1 LRIDASV
8 TKFILC
14 SDIDYTKNRD
24 GTFAIYQDLVKDG
37 KYKIL
42 KYSGDS
48 DGVVPTQ
55 GTMKW
60 IDELA
65 LKVLKPFRS
74 WTVGGNTYGWV
85 TEYEKNF
92 TFATIH
98 GAGHMAPQWKR

>member
-1 LRIDASV
+1 LKIDASI

-14 SDIDYTKNRD
+14 SDIDYTKDRA
-24 GTFAIYQDLVKDG
+24 GTFSIYQDLLKDG

-60 IDELA
+60 IDALA
-65 LKVLKPFRS
+65 LKVSKPFRS
-74 WTVGGNTYGWV
+74 WKVGDNTSGWV
-85 TEYEKNF
+85 TEYENNF

>member
-1 LRIDASV
+1 LKIDASV
-8 TKFILC
+8 TKFVLC

-24 GTFAIYQDLVKDG
+24 GTFAIYQDLTKAGNG

-60 IDELA
+60 IDQLG
-65 LKVLKPFRS
+65 LKATKPFRS
-74 WTVGGNTYGWV
+74 WDLAGNTAGWI
-85 TEYEKNF
+85 TEYENNF

-98 GAGHMAPQWKR
+98 GAGHMAP